1 MDEIFG
7 YMPPV
12 AEPPSK
18 KPLLTLLKQARAYGL
33 GVVLATQN
41 PVDLDYKGLSNTGT
55 WFLGRLQTERDK
67 MRVLDGLEGAGGVDG
82 FDRQKAEAILSGLGK
97 RTFWLHNVHD
107 SEPVIFRTRWV
118 MSYLRGP
125 LTRDQIGRLM
135 EGRKREEDSAQ
146 SEGSP
151 LRPSTPS
158 PTGSAGERPVT
169 PPDTPEVFLPVRHYA
184 GELRYAPAIIGMGKV
199 HFTNRQR
206 TREATESISL
216 LQWLEGEGGWS
227 GGEELAVDSGSL
239 QEDPP
244 GPALFD
250 PLPSKVANPKSLAK
264 RSKALSEWLYRE
276 RRYEL
281 LRSPSLD
288 EISHPGE
295 SEGEFRVRLRERARE
310 ERDEQVAALRKKYAS
325 RLRTLRDRIQRAE
338 QKVEREREQVSS
350 KRIDTAIS
358 LGSTILSAFL
368 GRKKLSS
375 TTLSKAGTTA
385 RTFGRSGK
393 EAEDVRRAEESLE
406 TLEEQ
411 LRDLE
416 TDLEREID
424 EMGER
429 YEPMNEELEIVALRP
444 RRTDVQ
450 VEQVALAWVPY
461 TRPTPS
467 EHRWLYKA

>member
-1 MDEIFG
+1 M
-7 YMPPV
+7 
-12 AEPPSK
+12 
-18 KPLLTLLKQARAYGL
+18 
-33 GVVLATQN
+33 
-41 PVDLDYKGLSNTGT
+41 
-55 WFLGRLQTERDK
+55 GRLQTERDK

-107 SEPVIFRTRWV
+107 SEPVIFKTRWV

-135 EGRKREEDSAQ
+135 KGPKAAMQSAS
-146 SEGSP
+146 SETSMVQP
-151 LRPSTPS
+151 AAP
-158 PTGSAGERPVT
+158 SAGDSDGTRPVT
-169 PPDTPEVFLPVRHYA
+169 PPETPEVFLPVRHYA
-184 GELRYAPAIIGMGKV
+184 GELRYAPAIIGLGRV

-206 TREATESISL
+206 TREAVESICL
-216 LQWLEGEGGWS
+216 LQWLDGEGGW
-227 GGEELAVDSGSL
+227 GAGEDLTLDTGSL
-239 QEDPP
+239 REDPP

-250 PLPSKVANPKSLAK
+250 PLPSKVANPKALAK

-288 EISHPGE
+288 ETSRPGE
-295 SEGEFRVRLRERARE
+295 SEGDFRVRLRERARE
-310 ERDEQVAALRKKYAS
+310 ERDKQVEALRKKYAS

-338 QKVEREREQVSS
+338 QKIEREREQVSS

-416 TDLEREID
+416 ADLQRLLID

-450 VEQVALAWVPY
+450 VDQVALAWVPY
-461 TRPTPS
+461 TRPTPT
-467 EHRWLYKA
+467 ELRWLYKA